1 MRLKIHENQSR
12 INSTGDE
19 KFELNDVRF
28 EDEGV
33 ITCRAENVFGVQE
46 TEVELT
52 VLGNFLF
59 YFILFFYAECVIQP
73 SDVHA
78 NSYRHR
84 GTREGEGVGVDGTPP
99 QSF

>member
-1 MRLKIHENQSR
+1 MHENQSR

-19 KFELNDVRF
+19 KFELTGVRF

-46 TEVELT
+46 IEVELT
-52 VLGNFLF
+52 VLGKFLF
-59 YFILFFYAECVIQP
+59 YFYFFYAECVIQP

-78 NSYRHR
+78 NSYRPR

>member
-33 ITCRAENVFGVQE
+33 ITCRAENVFDVQE

-52 VLGNFLF
+52 VLGNFFYLF
-59 YFILFFYAECVIQP
+59 IYLFFMQNLSFNPRTYTQIHTATVIQG
-73 SDVHA
+73 
-78 NSYRHR
+78 R
-84 GTREGEGVGVDGTPP
+84 GKGG
-99 QSF
+99 

>member
-1 MRLKIHENQSR
+1 M
-12 INSTGDE
+12 
-19 KFELNDVRF
+19 
-28 EDEGV
+28 

-59 YFILFFYAECVIQP
+59 YFYFFFMQNVIKP

-84 GTREGEGVGVDGTPP
+84 GTWEGEEVGVDGTPP